1 MGIFGWSTEDGSD
14 FSLKKFY
21 TDTINTVIQ
30 SVKDIFA
37 LGEETFGDWQIF
49 KFVKGVLDDLIT
61 SVKGIFSGDFSAEN
75 FANLF
80 GSLMDIVTY
89 PLNLAVNAVKDI
101 FGFGDP
107 DEPFRLSDFVLETF
121 QKIGDFF
128 KSLLDIDVRGL
139 ASSVM
144 PETVV
149 DFLFGKDV
157 DQNSIEFKAMTP
169 LEQAEASG
177 NL

>member
-1 MGIFGWSTEDGSD
+1 MQSKIYLVS
-14 FSLKKFY
+14 
-21 TDTINTVIQ
+21 VIQ
-30 SVKDIFA
+30 MKS
-37 LGEETFGDWQIF
+37 
-49 KFVKGVLDDLIT
+49 
-61 SVKGIFSGDFSAEN
+61 
-75 FANLF
+75 
-80 GSLMDIVTY
+80 
-89 PLNLAVNAVKDI
+89 
-101 FGFGDP
+101 
-107 DEPFRLSDFVLETF
+107 FRLSDFVLETF

-169 LEQAEASG
+169 LEQAEGLGIYDKDLIG
-177 NL
+177 NSEVNEESSEKCI

>member
-37 LGEETFGDWQIF
+37 LGEETFGDWQTL

-61 SVKGIFSGDFSAEN
+61 SVKGNGDFSAEN

-89 PLNLAVNAVKDI
+89 PLNLAINAVKDI

-107 DEPFRLSDFVLETF
+107 DGSFRLSDFVLETF

-139 ASSVM
+139 ASNVM

-157 DQNSIEFKAMTP
+157 NQK
-169 LEQAEASG
+169 LC
-177 NL
+177 